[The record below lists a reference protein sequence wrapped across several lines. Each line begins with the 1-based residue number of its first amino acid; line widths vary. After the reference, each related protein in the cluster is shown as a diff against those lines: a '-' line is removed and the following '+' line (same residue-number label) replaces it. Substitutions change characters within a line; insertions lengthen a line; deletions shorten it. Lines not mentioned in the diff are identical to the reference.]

1 MFFLLIGVTV
11 SSATILNS
19 WAIHEEFTATEEVP
33 PIPSWIKKTVGWWA
47 YGQVTEIEFLEGI
60 TYLINNRIIVI
71 TDSLTFKSA
80 DNATESVDYVIP
92 SWIKNNAKWW
102 ADDKIPDED
111 FVKSIQY
118 LVKKGI
124 IVI

>member
-1 MFFLLIGVTV
+1 MFFLLIGITV

-19 WAIHEEFTATEEVP
+19 WAIHEEFTPTEEVP

-47 YGQVTEIEFLEGI
+47 DGQVTEIEFLEGI

-80 DNATESVDYVIP
+80 DNAAESVDYVIP
-92 SWIKNNAKWW
+92 KP
-102 ADDKIPDED
+102 KI
-111 FVKSIQY
+111 FLGFQKIRVFF
-118 LVKKGI
+118 
-124 IVI
+124 